1 MSKHNG
7 GENIGEAGKSLLPS
21 SVNPGSPSMRV
32 LPPGTG
38 WGAAVGHKLDPY
50 NSPPHIGHT
59 TQCSV
64 QNIHQHIIHCVHNVH
79 TVHSTAFSSHT
90 EHSATHIQDGI
101 FAYLI
106 YNLQSSDCIE
116 TKLQTL

>member
-7 GENIGEAGKSLLPS
+7 GENIGEAGKSLFPS

-50 NSPPHIGHT
+50 NSPPHT
-59 TQCSV
+59 L
-64 QNIHQHIIHCVHNVH
+64 
-79 TVHSTAFSSHT
+79 
-90 EHSATHIQDGI
+90 HSAVHINTLYTVFIMYTQYI
-101 FAYLI
+101 AQHFHLI
-106 YNLQSSDCIE
+106 QSIAPPTYRME
-116 TKLQTL
+116 FLHT